1 MEKEKCNCTETCDCG
16 CQDGKEC
23 TCNDCGCLE
32 GEECTCGEH
41 CCCNEHE
48 CHCGDE
54 CSSGEHCECHHE
66 EEHECCCHHEE
77 EKHSK
82 FFDKKNKKEE
92 KNKYKEEIA
101 KLKEQNKKLEQDI
114 LVAKAELVNYRK
126 RKDEEVVRMLKFCNE
141 DLIKQILPVL
151 DNFERAI
158 KLDDNNLE
166 DEVSKFLEGFKM
178 IYCNMQ
184 NIMGNFD
191 VKPIDGANKPFD
203 PVYHNAIMMEK
214 VEGVEPGM
222 VVEVLQKGY
231 IYKDKVIRPA
241 MVKVSE

>member
-48 CHCGDE
+48 CKCE
-54 CSSGEHCECHHE
+54 EECECQ
-66 EEHECCCHHEE
+66 EHECHCE
-77 EKHSK
+77 HSK
-82 FFDKKNKKEE
+82 EEHLNFFDKKKKQKEE
-92 KNKYKEEIA
+92 KNKYKEKIEE
-101 KLKEQNKKLEQDI
+101 LENQNKKLEQDV
-114 LVAKAELVNYRK
+114 LVAKADLINYRR
-126 RKDEEVVRMLKFCNE
+126 RKDEEVTRLLKFCNE
-141 DLIKQILPVL
+141 DLIKQMLSVL

-158 KLDDNNLE
+158 KLDDNNLD

-184 NIMGNFD
+184 NIMNNFE
-191 VKPIDGANKPFD
+191 VKPIDSSNVPFD
-203 PVYHNAIMMEK
+203 PTYHNAIMMEK
-214 VEGVEPGM
+214 VEGVESSM

>member
-1 MEKEKCNCTETCDCG
+1 MEEKKCNCTEECTCG

-23 TCNDCGCLE
+23 TCHDCGCVE
-32 GEECTCGEH
+32 CKECTCGEECNCVEH
-41 CCCNEHE
+41 DCCCEDH
-48 CHCGDE
+48 G
-54 CSSGEHCECHHE
+54 
-66 EEHECCCHHEE
+66 CCCDHE
-77 EKHSK
+77 EKH
-82 FFDKKNKKEE
+82 DKKLDKKHKKEE

-101 KLKEQNKKLEQDI
+101 KLKEQNKKLEQDV
-114 LVAKAELVNYRK
+114 LVAKADLVNYRK

-141 DLIKQILPVL
+141 DLIKQLLSVL

-158 KLDDNNLE
+158 KLDDNNLD

-184 NIMGNFD
+184 NIMGGFE

-214 VEGVEPGM
+214 VEGMESGM
-222 VVEVLQKGY
+222 VIEVLQKGY